1 MAMEVAVW
9 LLFCREYCESSVS
22 MLYFNAVVCQQE
34 RQIFD
39 HYIGFCRQEYK
50 QERIT
55 ER

>member
-9 LLFCREYCESSVS
+9 LLFCREYCESPAS
-22 MLYFNAVVCQQE
+22 MLYFNAVACLKE
-34 RQIFD
+34 MQIFD
-39 HYIGFCRQEYK
+39 YYIGFCRQEHK